1 MNTIVLKFGGTSV
14 ANNEKLDIVSNKII
28 TLYDEG
34 YDVVVVVSAQGK
46 RTDQLL
52 NEAYEIDP
60 NPKARELDVLL
71 SVGEQESIA
80 KLGILL
86 NKKGYKAISLLGW
99 QAGIYTN
106 NVNQNALIDHID
118 ETRIIDELSKGKI
131 VIVAGFQGVNHVPDV
146 TTLGRGGS
154 DTTAVSIAAKLGAK
168 CYIYS
173 DVEGIFTTDPR
184 KMENP
189 QKLKNI
195 SYDEMLDVSN
205 EGAKVLHNRCVE
217 VAKKYNIPIVS
228 KSTFSNDEG
237 TVINDVIEEQR
248 VKSIV
253 KNDELTVLHLRK
265 LQYNYFDLYEVFI
278 KNEIIP
284 VEFLDEHNKYT
295 VTIKSNDYERAK
307 YVLRKENSDFIIKIN
322 KITRISIIGSGIVN
336 DTVILKKTIPCL
348 EQTDSKNKIRK
359 IEINNGKIRATF
371 TEVISNHILQKLHMN
386 LIE

>member
-217 VAKKYNIPIVS
+217 VAKKYNIPIVA

-336 DTVILKKTIPCL
+336 DTVILKKTIQCL

>member
-336 DTVILKKTIPCL
+336 DTVILKKTIQCL